1 MNPPRLENCM
11 LYPLLRSR
19 ITMFTNATCVMIGDK
34 EVQSIVTSDGGILYE
49 KSSTGCALR
58 VSSNKS
64 SISHS
69 LNESATI
76 TATLTNDGVGV
87 SGETI
92 SFKGISG
99 KYVDN
104 ASSANLSKYDI
115 SSATVTY
122 NSNAYDVSVS
132 HPGGG
137 ITTNGVLKLPIIE
150 FTDFTFEAKISASTV
165 QENSFLGLRIGSSTE
180 RYDLTLSDTAGHKF
194 LAFKDKNNTG
204 SVTTDGMWST
214 GNYYIIVMSLEG
226 TTLTGTIYD
235 SSYNQLFTHSFSL
248 TSEIVSALS
257 YLDVVVADANPSS
270 GSMAASVKDI
280 KVTALNS
287 TLLTENLGNS
297 TTNNNGAATISY
309 VGEAAGSV
317 TIKGEYNAL
326 NGSVNLTVT

>member
-1 MNPPRLENCM
+1 
-11 LYPLLRSR
+11 
-19 ITMFTNATCVMIGDK
+19 MFTNATCVMIGDK

-122 NSNAYDVSVS
+122 NSNAYDVQVS

-137 ITTNGVLKLPIIE
+137 ITTNGVLRLPIID

-165 QENSFLGLRIGSSTE
+165 QANSYLGLRISSSTG
-180 RYDLTLSDTAGHKF
+180 RYDLTLSDVSGHKY
-194 LAFKDKNNTG
+194 LAFKDETNTG
-204 SVTTDGMWST
+204 DATSDGMWTT
-214 GNYYIIVMSLEG
+214 GSYYLLVMTLEG
-226 TTLTGTIYD
+226 TTLTGTIYN
-235 SSYNQLFTHSFSL
+235 SNYSQLFTYSFSL
-248 TSEIVSALS
+248 TSERVSALA
-257 YLDVVVADANPSS
+257 YLDVVVADGNPSS

-287 TLLTENLGNS
+287 TLLTENLG
-297 TTNNNGAATISY
+297 TAITNNNGAATLSY

-326 NGSVNLTVT
+326 NDSVNLTVT